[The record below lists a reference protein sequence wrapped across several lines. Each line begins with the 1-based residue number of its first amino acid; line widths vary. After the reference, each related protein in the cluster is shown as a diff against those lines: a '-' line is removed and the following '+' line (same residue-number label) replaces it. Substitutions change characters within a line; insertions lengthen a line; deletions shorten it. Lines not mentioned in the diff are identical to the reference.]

1 MSDFVEIEIPNKPF
15 DKECKDVIKDIID
28 NKISSITDI
37 NKKFNEYHEKYFKV
51 ILSSEVMYRF
61 NFKTD
66 TYIEDN
72 KKYLKDYIKKTQI
85 KFNVLDKDNEVH
97 TITIKPYTI
106 FEDYITNNGWEID
119 YRKNKPQLYKEI
131 YNKNGYEIETK
142 YINNV
147 PRIPLYLK
155 ENQKPYEEYE
165 EKYKLW
171 VSKIFEMMKYNLCS
185 NNERDFEYMKNW
197 FIRKA
202 LMKRNE
208 TAVVLQST
216 YQGIGKTTFSTIL
229 YYLFNENDSLVEISH
244 HCTWLK
250 EKFNTQLKGKVLMSI
265 EELPRLNTS
274 DWHDASEKLKDYIT
288 NSKTTLEGKGTNC
301 EGGAPLFVDF
311 VITSNGFHVPLE
323 GNDRRYFVPTV
334 LDGAQDDKANKL
346 IHEVN
351 AIIKNDD
358 NLSNK
363 ELKEYYRCLYAYCVE
378 NYDEK
383 FNIRKVPVTDMLI
396 KNNDQKMNL
405 VYKYIKEF
413 YLKSTNNIIKDEKTG
428 EYYYKIF
435 MKHLSEDL
443 TKFVENVKKNP
454 ELLKKYNYSENKYNE
469 FLRLNNKIDSCVVS
483 KPLRNIFENE
493 YFKIERKQEN
503 KNNVYLM
510 VSYNELLDKF
520 KGKELVSNEEYEEL
534 KEKIKEVNKKE
545 NENNDNEEDNDNEE
559 LLYHKDIYGI
569 YNELKNEFDEIKSE
583 NEKLKEMLKENIS
596 DIEMKNKEI
605 EKIKKEL
612 ESKEPIKQEPIIK
625 EPIKE
630 KLEVLYKQNKKY
642 IQDNYDMTYEI
653 KHYEDILESV
663 KKLITCKVNKEKFDK
678 IIKKPIAKD
687 IEMIGKQEKQE
698 KDLEKIY
705 CEINDLII

>member
-1 MSDFVEIEIPNKPF
+1 MCDFVEIEIPKEPF
-15 DKECKDVIKDIID
+15 DKECKDIIKYIID

-61 NFKTD
+61 DFLTD

-85 KFNVLDKDNEVH
+85 KFNVLDKNNEVH
-97 TITIKPYTI
+97 PITIKPYAI
-106 FEDYITNNGWEID
+106 FEDYITNNGWKTD
-119 YRKNKPQLYKEI
+119 YRKNKPQLFKEV
-131 YNKNGYEIETK
+131 YNKNGYDIETK
-142 YINNV
+142 YISIY
-147 PRIPLYLK
+147 PRIPIYLK
-155 ENQKPYEEYE
+155 ENQKPYEEYD

-171 VSKIFEMMKYNLCS
+171 VSKVFEMMKYNLCS

-202 LMKRNE
+202 LMIRNE

-216 YQGIGKTTFSTIL
+216 CQGIGKTTFSNIL
-229 YYLFNENDSLVEISH
+229 YKLFSENDSLVEISH

-274 DWHDASEKLKDYIT
+274 DWHDASEKLKDFIT
-288 NSKTTLEGKGTNC
+288 NGKATLEGKGIDAK
-301 EGGAPLFVDF
+301 GGSPLFVDF

-334 LDGAQDDKANKL
+334 IDGIEDEKANNL
-346 IHEVN
+346 SFEVN
-351 AIIKNDD
+351 TIIKNDN

-363 ELKEYYRCLYAYCVE
+363 ELNEYYRCLYAYCVE
-378 NYDEK
+378 NYDIK

-413 YLKSTNNIIKDEKTG
+413 YLKSTNNIIKDDKTG

-435 MKHLSEDL
+435 MKHLGEDL
-443 TKFVENVKKNP
+443 TKFTENVKKNP
-454 ELLKKYNYSENKYNE
+454 ELLKKYNCSESKYNE
-469 FLRLNNKIDSCVVS
+469 FVRLNNKIDSCVVS
-483 KPLRNIFENE
+483 RELKKFFDNE
-493 YFKIERKQEN
+493 YFKTETKKEN
-503 KNNVYLM
+503 KNNVYLII
-510 VSYNELLDKF
+510 SYNELLDKF
-520 KGKELVSNEEYEEL
+520 KNKKLVSNEEYEEL
-534 KEKIKEVNKKE
+534 KEKVKEINKKE

-559 LLYHKDIYGI
+559 LIHHKDIYGI
-569 YNELKNEFDEIKSE
+569 YNELKNDFDKIKSE

-596 DIEMKNKEI
+596 NMEMKNQEI
-605 EKIKKEL
+605 EQIKKEL
-612 ESKEPIKQEPIIK
+612 ESKEPIKEPIKPKIEVLYEQNKKYIQSNYDILYENKHLKYILDSVGNLITRQDKIKQFEKIIK
-625 EPIKE
+625 EPIK
-630 KLEVLYKQNKKY
+630 
-642 IQDNYDMTYEI
+642 
-653 KHYEDILESV
+653 
-663 KKLITCKVNKEKFDK
+663 
-678 IIKKPIAKD
+678 KD
-687 IEMIGKQEKQE
+687 IEMIGKQQKQE
-698 KDLEKIY
+698 KDLEKIFG
-705 CEINDLII
+705 EINELLD